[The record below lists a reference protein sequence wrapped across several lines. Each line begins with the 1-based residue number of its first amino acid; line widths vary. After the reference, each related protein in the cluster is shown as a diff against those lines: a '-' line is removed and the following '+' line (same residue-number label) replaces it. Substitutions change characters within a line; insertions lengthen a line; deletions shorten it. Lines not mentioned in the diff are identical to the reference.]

1 MQSPITV
8 LSIDIGTSSLK
19 AGLID
24 TTGSL
29 LAFERER
36 FSKEKPETMWLDAF
50 LICVKKIFQEQG
62 HAPPRAISISG
73 NGPTLAFVHQDSN
86 GKESADI
93 LLWNEVFAE
102 PPTAN
107 KNTQAYQGKS
117 LFIPRI
123 LDYFASLSSST
134 SHATAR
140 PTHSISI
147 IQKLRSLQKIISG
160 PEYLVWQ
167 LTGKAHTLLPNP
179 RFAPAYWCNEELEH
193 YGIAKH
199 LLPDFIQ
206 LGESSGTLKK
216 TFLPYFFP
224 KNFEGSM
231 KNIAIL
237 CAGPDFTSALIGTN
251 TLSPGLICDRAG
263 SSEGFNLCTEWPLKA
278 DTKLTDEDTTFDTE
292 IRNLPSIISPFFNAS
307 TLIPDSGIRFSKTKR
322 QSSFAKSSYTDYVE
336 YLLENHEEAGY
347 KTMIELAHECKLA
360 FDILYKAYSDACQK
374 QGIKKNIE
382 RKIIVTGG
390 QAKNEAWLKLKA
402 KIMDV
407 SIEIPLCVDAELVG
421 NAAIAFFFLGV
432 YPSIQKA
439 TQNISKI
446 KKIISP

>member
-50 LICVKKIFQEQG
+50 LICIKKIFQEQG

-93 LLWNEVFAE
+93 LLWNEPVAE
-102 PPTAN
+102 PSNIN
-107 KNTQAYQGKS
+107 KITQVYQGKS

-123 LDYFASLSSST
+123 LSYFASLSSST